1 MKFEWIF
8 KYGLLMCFN
17 ISFIFIVKV
26 FFIVL
31 FVLRL
36 NLYFYFFYECVEV
49 FVEIFSGL
57 GGFVKDMVFVSLFEI
72 IWIVGLENGKFYF

>member
-1 MKFEWIF
+1 M
-8 KYGLLMCFN
+8 
-17 ISFIFIVKV
+17 
-26 FFIVL
+26 
-31 FVLRL
+31 L